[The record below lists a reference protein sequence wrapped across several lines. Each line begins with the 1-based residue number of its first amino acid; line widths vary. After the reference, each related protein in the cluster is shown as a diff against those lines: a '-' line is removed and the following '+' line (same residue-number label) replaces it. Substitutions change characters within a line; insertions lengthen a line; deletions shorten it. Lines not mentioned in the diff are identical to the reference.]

1 MQFLWKYIDE
11 MVGKGL
17 EWYVIAELLIYAS
30 ANLIPLALPM
40 AVLLSSI
47 MTFGNLGESYELVA
61 MKSAGLSL
69 IRIMKPLIIFTV
81 FLSISAFFFS
91 NHVWP
96 KANLK
101 FASLLY
107 DIRHK
112 KPAIDIQ
119 PGIFYRNIEGYVIR
133 VGSKEKDGKTL
144 YDVMIFDHVNT
155 TENNKILYAEKGV
168 MSFAGNDEYL
178 ELKLYNGYSYNEI
191 RNKEALKNRNYPLMR
206 THFKEQIIRFDLTGF
221 KLKRSNQELFK
232 NNYQM
237 LNLAQLERQMDT
249 LKIQKQTIGK
259 ELLEKHSLKLNYF
272 KDSLFY
278 KPNLM
283 QGQNAVSFTF
293 DSLTAEQ
300 KRTVVKTAVTN
311 ARTLKIYAE
320 AYHNRQQNFVKNYAR
335 HEIEWHRKF
344 VLSIACLVLFFI
356 GAPLGAIIRKG
367 GLGMPVVISTLFF
380 LFYHIISITGEKLA
394 KQGEIP
400 AWQGMWLATVILLPV
415 GIFLTYKANTDSP
428 IFEMDTYWK
437 FLDKIKNFI
446 AHIKHKKS
454 TNLAG

>member
-1 MQFLWKYIDE
+1 MKKLHKLLLTSYIGPFLLTFFIALFILVMQFLWKYIDE

-272 KDSLFY
+272 K
-278 KPNLM
+278 
-283 QGQNAVSFTF
+283 
-293 DSLTAEQ
+293 
-300 KRTVVKTAVTN
+300 
-311 ARTLKIYAE
+311 
-320 AYHNRQQNFVKNYAR
+320 
-335 HEIEWHRKF
+335 
-344 VLSIACLVLFFI
+344 
-356 GAPLGAIIRKG
+356 
-367 GLGMPVVISTLFF
+367 
-380 LFYHIISITGEKLA
+380 
-394 KQGEIP
+394 
-400 AWQGMWLATVILLPV
+400 
-415 GIFLTYKANTDSP
+415 
-428 IFEMDTYWK
+428 
-437 FLDKIKNFI
+437 
-446 AHIKHKKS
+446 
-454 TNLAG
+454 